1 MVLNFKKNWKK
12 RKHTKIENKKTLEN
26 KNPPSPVPLK
36 KNQTKQK
43 QIKCMY
49 IYKTEEEKIRQ
60 PTEVLLLKIDWII
73 GLILLL

>member
-1 MVLNFKKNWKK
+1 MVLNLKKMKEKKTYQNWKQK
-12 RKHTKIENKKTLEN
+12 TPRKQE
-26 KNPPSPVPLK
+26 PPPPVPLK

-73 GLILLL
+73 GLILH